1 MIEAGQSWWF
11 VLGVPAELGG
21 AGPRVE
27 GVVERVTWLAS
38 GEPFAVRLEVKESE
52 GFALELPPVV
62 EIPWRAVWL
71 LDQVVPECCSGPGGV
86 FGCREHT
93 PRRQI
98 SDRPQA

>member
-1 MIEAGQSWWF
+1 MIESGQRWRF

-21 AGPRVE
+21 AGPVVV
-27 GVVERVTWLAS
+27 GVVDRVTWLAS
-38 GEPFAVRLEVKESE
+38 GEPFSIRLEVESIE
-52 GFALELPPVV
+52 GIVAEVGPVV

-71 LDQVVPECCSGPGGV
+71 LEEVVPECCSGPGGV
-86 FGCREHT
+86 FGCEEHR